1 VAIHG
6 PSQPELINHLR
17 ASTPETRS
25 SRRLVCALHLSPG
38 RWTQGRAEGRGYVV
52 LGCIGLILGFDV
64 LAFELKAT
72 ETLPATGRMGR
83 VSPLGGG
90 AAISPGGGGGR

>member
-1 VAIHG
+1 VCSSSLTGA
-6 PSQPELINHLR
+6 LD
-17 ASTPETRS
+17 ARS
-25 SRRLVCALHLSPG
+25 G
-38 RWTQGRAEGRGYVV
+38 RRGYVV
-52 LGCIGLILGFDV
+52 LGRIGLILGFDV